1 MSQESQAIA
10 WQMVMFKLERWH
22 SNVFNSTDSI
32 DRLLNKRWQTSQLA
46 GCRLSEALRCFIHK
60 EEWKQFC
67 GVNRS
72 TKRSIRGNGQP
83 KASSICT
90 SIWWGLGQVEEEP
103 ALWKSYGWCVEQQIH
118 SACFIAQSLMETHV
132 RCLDE
137 ESLVTLITGTDAIL
151 NLWPLATDNFS
162 DSTSS
167 LPLSSLNLLIMKS
180 KVIMSQPSNFFI
192 PDVYSGWRWRQI
204 QHVAKENLLPIQK
217 INK

>member
-1 MSQESQAIA
+1 
-10 WQMVMFKLERWH
+10 MFIEITHTLD
-22 SNVFNSTDSI
+22 TDSSI
-32 DRLLNKRWQTSQLA
+32 M
-46 GCRLSEALRCFIHK
+46 ALRCFIHK
-60 EEWKQFC
+60 EEWKQFY

-83 KASSICT
+83 KASSIFA
-90 SIWWGLGQVEEEP
+90 SIWWGLSQVEEEP

-118 SACFIAQSLMETHV
+118 SACFIAQSLMETRV

-137 ESLVTLITGTDAIL
+137 ESLVTLITGTEAIL